1 MLSTDAKEF
10 IRLCLN
16 KLFSKTELETKIE
29 KLDQYLDYINI
40 KHNDTFGMVI
50 NNYSVA
56 SPLQQKTQLK
66 SFLDIEQFLG
76 RLADELNLS
85 DASRLVPL
93 PSDIRR
99 GNTTNLSWT
108 LERYLKQAFS
118 LFSSNFKLSVESMP
132 INITKYQESSMER
145 HFLHLYYYRNNLG
158 DHYNANTNV
167 GDLSFDEI
175 NSLTKSMLFAIIFII
190 DKYDEELQK
199 IYKKDSKNQLIKA
212 FDPKAYTNEIQLEYD
227 RNRNF
232 EYLDTKWVFDIEH
245 TNGLTIKEIINEDYS
260 NQIIAFIGEA
270 GTGKTTALKR
280 LEYEY
285 AKKCTKNSF
294 ERLPIYIE
302 LKNLRPSDSALE
314 KAIISRLR
322 MQEGSAKT
330 VIKNEALVLLLD
342 GFNEISDK
350 QFAASIR
357 SEVEEILESND
368 KILLFI
374 TDRNN
379 KHTQFKTIQS
389 PFYCYLHE
397 LSIEEK
403 MIFFKSNSKR
413 YTSIDIINQ
422 QIVDETENG
431 KTPIIQ
437 SLKTP
442 YMLSVFLSYVDE
454 YGAIPKDPIQNYLE
468 KLFEREEKEQKDSD
482 DPKHFEQMKN
492 VLGAL
497 AYKYENNEFRRLD
510 AQRIIGRIKELFAYQ
525 ALDSSE
531 CLELSIKMG
540 LIERSGE
547 NTLRFKS
554 KEFSD
559 FFCIYALSEGIDEY
573 FIE

>member
-1 MLSTDAKEF
+1 MLTTDAKEY
-10 IRLCLN
+10 IRLCLS
-16 KLFSKTELETKIE
+16 KLFSKAELETNII

-40 KHNDTFGMVI
+40 KHNDSFGGVI
-50 NNYSVA
+50 NEYSVA
-56 SPLQQKTQLK
+56 SSLQQKNQLK
-66 SFLDIEQFLG
+66 SFLNIELFLG
-76 RLADELNLS
+76 RLADELNLN
-85 DASRLVPL
+85 DPSRLAPL
-93 PSDIRR
+93 PSDSKR
-99 GNTTNLSWT
+99 GTTTSMSWT
-108 LERYLKQAFS
+108 MERYLKQAFV
-118 LFSSNFKLSVESMP
+118 LFSPSFNLTTESLP
-132 INITKYQESSMER
+132 ININKYKETSMER
-145 HFLHLYYYRNNLG
+145 HFLYLYYYRNNLG
-158 DHYNANTNV
+158 DHFNADNSI
-167 GDLSFDEI
+167 GSLSFDEI
-175 NSLTKSMLFAIIFII
+175 NDLTKSMLYVMVFLIA
-190 DKYDEELQK
+190 KYDEELQK
-199 IYKKDSKNQLIKA
+199 IYKNDNQNQLIKSFDTKA
-212 FDPKAYTNEIQLEYD
+212 FTGEIQLEYD

-232 EYLDTKWVFDIEH
+232 EYLDTKWVFDTEH
-245 TNGLTIKEIINEDYS
+245 TNGLTIKEIINEDYT

-280 LEYEY
+280 LEFEY

-294 ERLPIYIE
+294 KKLPIYIE
-302 LKNLRPSDSALE
+302 LKNLRPSDSAIE
-314 KAIISRLR
+314 KAVIARLR
-322 MQEGSAKT
+322 MQEDSAKV
-330 VIKNEALVLLLD
+330 VIKSEALVLLLD

-357 SEVEEILESND
+357 SEIEEILETND

-389 PFYCYLHE
+389 PLYCYLHE

-413 YTSIDIINQ
+413 STSIDIINQ

-431 KTPIIQ
+431 KTSIIQ

-454 YGAIPKDPIQNYLE
+454 YGSIPEDPIQNYLE

-510 AQRIIGRIKELFAYQ
+510 AQRLIGKIKELFAYQ

-540 LIERSGE
+540 LLERSGE
-547 NTLRFKS
+547 DKLRFIS

-559 FFCIYALSEGIDEY
+559 YYCMYAIATGIDEH
-573 FIE
+573 IDE